1 MNTELLHRCFSEEP
15 EELASLFEEAFSLS
29 RARFSDVIHFFMP
42 SMVHYDTPQ
51 YTASNPYRF
60 PSISVTGGA
69 CQLQCEHCKGRL
81 LATMIPA
88 TTPQRLIEVCTR
100 IKERGAKGCLISG
113 GFNRDGKIPL
123 MDFIPAMKRVKRDL
137 GLDIVVHIGFVD
149 SGLAKALA
157 DAEIDAAMIDII
169 GSNKTIKDIYHLDAK
184 IDDLDRSLSLL
195 EEHHIHTVPHLVV
208 GLHYGRMLGEN
219 DALKLI
225 SKHRPTALVIVAFMP
240 IENTPMEHVE
250 APQPLDIARVILAS
264 RLLMPDTPLLLG
276 CARPR
281 GSHKSETDILA
292 IKAGVNGIAY
302 PSEEGYT
309 FARELGLKARFSEE
323 CCSLIYRE
331 FAP

>member
-51 YTASNPYRF
+51 YTSSNPYRF

-88 TTPQRLIEVCTR
+88 TTPQKLIEVCTR

-149 SGLAKALA
+149 SELARALA

-195 EEHHIHTVPHLVV
+195 EEHHIHTVPHLIV

-240 IENTPMEHVE
+240 IEHTPMEHVE
-250 APQPLDIARVILAS
+250 APQPLDIARVILTS